1 MSKKQCEEPES
12 KRVGT
17 GAEEESGISEEV
29 SGTRSDRGFERADA
43 LKWITSEGAQEES
56 ARVPVCAEA

>member
-1 MSKKQCEEPES
+1 M
-12 KRVGT
+12 
-17 GAEEESGISEEV
+17 GAEEESGISAEV
-29 SGTRSDRGFERADA
+29 SGMWSDRGFERADA